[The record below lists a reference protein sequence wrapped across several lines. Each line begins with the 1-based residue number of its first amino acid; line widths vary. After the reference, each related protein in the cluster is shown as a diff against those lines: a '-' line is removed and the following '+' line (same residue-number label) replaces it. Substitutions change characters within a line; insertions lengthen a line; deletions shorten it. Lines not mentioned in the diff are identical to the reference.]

1 MLQLKLLLIHW
12 EIPITILYICMDLRD
27 WEKLHLMHAIAN
39 EVAQRN
45 PDITPLYI
53 TAESFINDMII
64 HLRERKMAQFKMK
77 YRENCSLLLMDDIQF
92 LSRKEQMQE
101 ELISHIRISQKS
113 RSSDC
118 LYV

>member
-1 MLQLKLLLIHW
+1 MYGSTGLGK
-12 EIPITILYICMDLRD
+12 T
-27 WEKLHLMHAIAN
+27 HLMHAIAN

-77 YRENCSLLLMDDIQF
+77 YRKTVHC
-92 LSRKEQMQE
+92 
-101 ELISHIRISQKS
+101 
-113 RSSDC
+113 C
-118 LYV
+118 